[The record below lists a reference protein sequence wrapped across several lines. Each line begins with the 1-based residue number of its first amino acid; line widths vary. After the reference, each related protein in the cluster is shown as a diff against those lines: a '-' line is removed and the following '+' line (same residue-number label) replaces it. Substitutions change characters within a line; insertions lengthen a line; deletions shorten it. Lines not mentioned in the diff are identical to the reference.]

1 MDGLCGKEH
10 NVMKRNMT
18 VCTAVVVAAIASS
31 ALAPAASA
39 AVYGQS
45 QPANHQHSSNP
56 AFDVY
61 VNGEYIGSDPD
72 PNIRA
77 QLRRSHGTAGEW

>member
-1 MDGLCGKEH
+1 MEGLDGKEH
-10 NVMKRNMT
+10 NVMKRNMI
-18 VCTAVVVAAIASS
+18 VCTVVVVAAITSS

-45 QPANHQHSSNP
+45 QPSNHQHSSNP

>member
-1 MDGLCGKEH
+1 MEGLNGKEH
-10 NVMKRNMT
+10 NVMKRNMI

-39 AVYGQS
+39 AVYGQPS
-45 QPANHQHSSNP
+45 NHQHSSNP
-56 AFDVY
+56 AFDIY

-77 QLRRSHGTAGEW
+77 QLRRSHGAAGEW